1 MPNVSPEKVRTPAG
15 SDAYALTNDL
25 RLMGDSVRTF
35 VPVSNVTERA
45 AVVTAMTAASRPV
58 TANNP
63 LVVIRADAPTGAEV
77 EYTLN
82 GTVWAVLGGSP
93 AATVA
98 TFSSGWGV
106 VTPDTPEH
114 RPRCVRSGNI
124 VTLYGMVARTTGTMG
139 DILTIPLAYQPPS
152 SGTRS
157 VGTVVGSNG
166 QIAGL
171 FLSAGKL
178 VMAPGYGN
186 LGSTGGNFSMPLGGL
201 SWVMD

>member
-15 SDAYALTNDL
+15 SDAYALTTDL

-45 AVVTAMTAASRPV
+45 AVVTAMAAASRPI

-63 LVVIRADAPTGAEV
+63 LVVIRADASTGAEI
-77 EYTLN
+77 EYTLD

-93 AATVA
+93 ASNVA

-106 VTPDTPEH
+106 VTPNTPEH
-114 RPRCVRSGNI
+114 RPRCVRVGNI
-124 VTLYGMVARTTGTMG
+124 VYLCGMVARSTGSTG

-152 SGTRS
+152 SGTRAIGA
-157 VGTVVGSNG
+157 VFASNG
-166 QIAGL
+166 TQGQL
-171 FLSAGKL
+171 FLSAGK
-178 VMAPGYGN
+178 VVAIAGYGN
-186 LGSTGGNFSMPLGGL
+186 LAGSGTFSMPLAGCF
-201 SWVMD
+201 WVMD